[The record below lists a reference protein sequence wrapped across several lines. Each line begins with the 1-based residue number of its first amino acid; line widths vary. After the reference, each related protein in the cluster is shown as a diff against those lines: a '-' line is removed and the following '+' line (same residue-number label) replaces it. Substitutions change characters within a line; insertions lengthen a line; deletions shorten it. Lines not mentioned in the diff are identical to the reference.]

1 MELWWLWLLCFCL
14 VVLCCQ
20 PLRRALGIGKVMST
34 ELITQLII
42 LATAVVGLY
51 KAATYKP
58 ANPEHSSPNEPGPV
72 SEAFAGLISFF
83 GVFAFMLAMP
93 AFIWAFTWITGNIGS
108 SRSSEPA
115 VQYEIAYKPSEN
127 PSNNELMLIAASQ
140 IPNESS
146 RGQALEIVSDR
157 ALSEGDFR
165 IATVAAS
172 AIPHKSS
179 RGSQLREIVDKLNEI
194 PNKSMQPTANAS
206 AD

>member
-1 MELWWLWLLCFCL
+1 
-14 VVLCCQ
+14 
-20 PLRRALGIGKVMST
+20 MST

-58 ANPEHSSPNEPGPV
+58 AEPENSGANEPGPV

-93 AFIWAFTWITGNIGS
+93 AFIWVFTWITGNIGF
-108 SRSSEPA
+108 SRSSEPS

-127 PSNNELMLIAASQ
+127 PSKIELMLIAASQ
-140 IPNESS
+140 IPYESS
-146 RGQALEIVSDR
+146 RSQALEIVSDQ
-157 ALSEGDFR
+157 ALAIGDFK

-172 AIPHKSS
+172 AIPYESS
-179 RGSQLREIVDKLNEI
+179 RGNQLREIVDKLSEM

>member
-1 MELWWLWLLCFCL
+1 
-14 VVLCCQ
+14 
-20 PLRRALGIGKVMST
+20 MST

-58 ANPEHSSPNEPGPV
+58 ADPEHIGSNEPGPV
-72 SEAFAGLISFF
+72 SAAFAGLISFL
-83 GVFAFMLAMP
+83 GIFAFMLAMP

-108 SRSSEPA
+108 SHSSEPT

-127 PSNNELMLIAASQ
+127 PSNIELMLIAASQ
-140 IPNESS
+140 IPYESS

-157 ALSEGDFR
+157 ALSEGNFR

-172 AIPHKSS
+172 AIPYESS
-179 RGSQLREIVDKLNEI
+179 RGSQLREIVDKLSEI
-194 PNKSMQPTANAS
+194 PNKLMQTTADAS
-206 AD
+206 AE